1 MSSSNK
7 CNTNSL
13 SITSFGL
20 STVDLKLSNFNVLN
34 WSILPI
40 AHSVPIGLFDLSAEL
55 SFAVLY
61 ICPPSLSLVIQTL
74 GVRRSWFSAI
84 IGSTSSFLVN
94 VLIFPLHN
102 VYDGSSVEGVLIES
116 FITSSLEQEKTIISN
131 KKLKIKV

>member
-20 STVDLKLSNFNVLN
+20 STADLKLSNFNVLN

-40 AHSVPIGLFDLSAEL
+40 AHSVPIGLFDLSAEFSL
-55 SFAVLY
+55 ATLY
-61 ICPPSLSLVIQTL
+61 ICPPSLSLVIQIF

-84 IGSTSSFLVN
+84 LGSTSSFLVN
-94 VLIFPLHN
+94 VLIFPFHV
-102 VYDGSSVEGVLIES
+102 VYEGSSLEGVSIES
-116 FITSSLEQEKTIISN
+116 FATSSLEQEKVIISN
-131 KKLKIKV
+131 RICIV